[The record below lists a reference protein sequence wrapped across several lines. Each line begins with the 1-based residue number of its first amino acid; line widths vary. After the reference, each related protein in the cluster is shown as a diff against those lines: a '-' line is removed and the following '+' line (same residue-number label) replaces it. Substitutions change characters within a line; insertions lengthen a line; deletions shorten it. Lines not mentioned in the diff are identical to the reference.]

1 MNSQLQF
8 AFPFLCAAEQNN
20 EVQFLEVHTETSKAE
35 LLQS

>member
-8 AFPFLCAAEQNN
+8 VSPFLGVAEQNN
-20 EVQFLEVHTETSKAE
+20 EVQFLELHTESSKAE